1 MTHRRSKSFITVL
14 RMKIGDSKVIDVND
28 INKRNILIVLI
39 LMIFFIGTTTMI
51 YHYGYDKGYEEG
63 TTKTTITTD
72 YSTSPSMTTEIT
84 ATSKTNT
91 SDPDLILNNRYH
103 AVINGTDVKIPVK
116 DKNIKEQLKDTP
128 PSPSSSTTSTNTT
141 ARVDQTLDLT
151 PIFKDYEKKHKWEVG
166 TGIGRVSNEWY
177 VPIEIQRN
185 FGYDK
190 GVSLQLNVKDNKVD
204 GFQASYKIRF

>member
-1 MTHRRSKSFITVL
+1 
-14 RMKIGDSKVIDVND
+14 MKIGDSKVIDFND
-28 INKRNILIVLI
+28 INKRNILIVII

-72 YSTSPSMTTEIT
+72 SSTSPFMTTEIT
-84 ATSKTNT
+84 AASKTNT

-103 AVINGTDVKIPVK
+103 AVINGTDVQIPVK
-116 DKNIKEQLKDTP
+116 DKNIKETLKDTHSS
-128 PSPSSSTTSTNTT
+128 PSPSSSTSTT

-151 PIFKDYEKKHKWEVG
+151 PLFKDYEKKRKWEM
-166 TGIGRVSNEWY
+166 GIGVGRVSNEWY

-190 GVSLQLNVKDNKVD
+190 GVSFQLNVKDNKVD
-204 GFQASYKIRF
+204 GFQANYKIRF

>member
-1 MTHRRSKSFITVL
+1 
-14 RMKIGDSKVIDVND
+14 MKIGDSKVIDVNG

-63 TTKTTITTD
+63 TTKTTTTTD
-72 YSTSPSMTTEIT
+72 SSTSPSMTTEIT
-84 ATSKTNT
+84 ATNKTNT
-91 SDPDLILNNRYH
+91 SAPDLILNNHYH
-103 AVINGTDVKIPVK
+103 AVINGTDVQIPVK
-116 DKNIKEQLKDTP
+116 DKNIKEQLKGTP

>member
-1 MTHRRSKSFITVL
+1 
-14 RMKIGDSKVIDVND
+14 MKIGDSKVIDFNG

-39 LMIFFIGTTTMI
+39 LIIFFIGTTTMI
-51 YHYGYDKGYEEG
+51 YHYGYDKGYKEG
-63 TTKTTITTD
+63 TTKTTTTTTTD
-72 YSTSPSMTTEIT
+72 SYTSPSLTTEIT

-91 SDPDLILNNRYH
+91 SDPDLILDNRYH
-103 AVINGTDVKIPVK
+103 AVINGTDVQIPVK
-116 DKNIKEQLKDTP
+116 DKNIKEQLKDTSSS
-128 PSPSSSTTSTNTT
+128 PSIPSSSTATT

-177 VPIEIQRN
+177 VPIEVQRN
-185 FGYDK
+185 FGYNK
-190 GVSLQLNVKDNKVD
+190 GVSFQLNVKDNKVD

>member
-1 MTHRRSKSFITVL
+1 
-14 RMKIGDSKVIDVND
+14 MKIGDSKVIDFNG

-63 TTKTTITTD
+63 ITKTTITTD
-72 YSTSPSMTTEIT
+72 SSTSPSMTTEIT
-84 ATSKTNT
+84 ATSKTNM
-91 SDPDLILNNRYH
+91 SDPDLILNNHYH
-103 AVINGTDVKIPVK
+103 AVINGTDVQIPVK
-116 DKNIKEQLKDTP
+116 NKNIKEPLKDTP
-128 PSPSSSTTSTNTT
+128 PSPSSSTSTT

-177 VPIEIQRN
+177 VPIEVQRN
-185 FGYDK
+185 FGYNK
-190 GVSLQLNVKDNKVD
+190 GVSFQLNVKDNKVD
-204 GFQASYKIRF
+204 GFQTSYKIRF

>member
-14 RMKIGDSKVIDVND
+14 RMKIGDSKVIDFNG

-63 TTKTTITTD
+63 ITKTTITTD
-72 YSTSPSMTTEIT
+72 SSTSPSMTTEIT
-84 ATSKTNT
+84 ATSKTNM
-91 SDPDLILNNRYH
+91 SDPDLILNNHYH
-103 AVINGTDVKIPVK
+103 AVINGTDVQIPVK
-116 DKNIKEQLKDTP
+116 DKNIKEPLKDTP
-128 PSPSSSTTSTNTT
+128 PSPSSSTSTT

-151 PIFKDYEKKHKWEVG
+151 PVFKDYEKKHKWEVG

-177 VPIEIQRN
+177 VPIEVQRN
-185 FGYDK
+185 FGYNK
-190 GVSLQLNVKDNKVD
+190 GVSFQLNVKDNKVD
-204 GFQASYKIRF
+204 GFQTSYKIRF

>member
-1 MTHRRSKSFITVL
+1 
-14 RMKIGDSKVIDVND
+14 MKIGDSKVIDVNG
-28 INKRNILIVLI
+28 INKRNILIFLI

-84 ATSKTNT
+84 AANKTNT
-91 SDPDLILNNRYH
+91 SAPDLILNNHYH
-103 AVINGTDVKIPVK
+103 AVINGTDVQIPVK

-128 PSPSSSTTSTNTT
+128 SSPSTSSSTSTT

-151 PIFKDYEKKHKWEVG
+151 PLFKDYEKKHKWEVG

-190 GVSLQLNVKDNKVD
+190 GMSLQLNVKDNKVD

>member
-1 MTHRRSKSFITVL
+1 
-14 RMKIGDSKVIDVND
+14 MKIGDSKVIDFNS

-72 YSTSPSMTTEIT
+72 SSTSPSMTTEIT

-103 AVINGTDVKIPVK
+103 AVINGTDVQIPVK
-116 DKNIKEQLKDTP
+116 DKNIKETLKDTHSS
-128 PSPSSSTTSTNTT
+128 PSPSSSTSTT

-151 PIFKDYEKKHKWEVG
+151 PLFKDYEKKRKWEM
-166 TGIGRVSNEWY
+166 GIGVGRVSNEWY

-190 GVSLQLNVKDNKVD
+190 GVSFQLNVKDNKVD
-204 GFQASYKIRF
+204 GFQANYKIRF

>member
-1 MTHRRSKSFITVL
+1 
-14 RMKIGDSKVIDVND
+14 MKIGDSKVIDFND
-28 INKRNILIVLI
+28 INKRNILIVII

-51 YHYGYDKGYEEG
+51 YHYGYDKGYKEG
-63 TTKTTITTD
+63 TTKTTTTTD
-72 YSTSPSMTTEIT
+72 SYTSPSLTTEIT
-84 ATSKTNT
+84 ASNKTNT

-103 AVINGTDVKIPVK
+103 AVINGTDIQIPVK
-116 DKNIKEQLKDTP
+116 DKNIKETLKDTP
-128 PSPSSSTTSTNTT
+128 SSPSSSTTSTTTT

-177 VPIEIQRN
+177 VPIEVQRN
-185 FGYDK
+185 FGYNK
-190 GVSLQLNVKDNKVD
+190 GVSFQLNVKDNKVD

>member
-1 MTHRRSKSFITVL
+1 
-14 RMKIGDSKVIDVND
+14 MKIGDSKVIDFNG

-51 YHYGYDKGYEEG
+51 YHYGYDKGYKEG
-63 TTKTTITTD
+63 TTKTTTTTD
-72 YSTSPSMTTEIT
+72 SYTSPSLTTEIT
-84 ATSKTNT
+84 AASKTNA
-91 SDPDLILNNRYH
+91 SDPDLILNNHYH
-103 AVINGTDVKIPVK
+103 AVINGNDIQIPVK
-116 DKNIKEQLKDTP
+116 DKYIKESLKDTF

-177 VPIEIQRN
+177 VPIEVQRN
-185 FGYDK
+185 FGYNK
-190 GVSLQLNVKDNKVD
+190 GVSFQLNVKDNKVD

>member
-1 MTHRRSKSFITVL
+1 
-14 RMKIGDSKVIDVND
+14 MKIGDSKVIDFNS

-72 YSTSPSMTTEIT
+72 SSTSPSMTTEIT

-103 AVINGTDVKIPVK
+103 AVINGTDVQIPVK
-116 DKNIKEQLKDTP
+116 DKNIKEQLKGTP
-128 PSPSSSTTSTNTT
+128 SSPSTSSSTSTT

-151 PIFKDYEKKHKWEVG
+151 PLFKDYEKKRKWEM
-166 TGIGRVSNEWY
+166 GIGVGRVSNEWY

-190 GVSLQLNVKDNKVD
+190 GVSFQLNVNDNKVD
-204 GFQASYKIRF
+204 GFQTSYKIRF

>member
-1 MTHRRSKSFITVL
+1 
-14 RMKIGDSKVIDVND
+14 MKIGDSKVIDVNG
-28 INKRNILIVLI
+28 INKRNILIFLI

-51 YHYGYDKGYEEG
+51 YHYGYDKGYKEG
-63 TTKTTITTD
+63 TTKTTTTTD
-72 YSTSPSMTTEIT
+72 SYTSPSLTTEIT
-84 ATSKTNT
+84 AASKTNT
-91 SDPDLILNNRYH
+91 SDPDLILNNKYH
-103 AVINGTDVKIPVK
+103 AVINGTDIHIPVK
-116 DKNIKEQLKDTP
+116 DKYIKETLKDIPTSPTP
-128 PSPSSSTTSTNTT
+128 SSPSSSTTSTT

-177 VPIEIQRN
+177 VPIEVQRN
-185 FGYDK
+185 FGYNK

>member
-1 MTHRRSKSFITVL
+1 
-14 RMKIGDSKVIDVND
+14 MKIGDSKVIDFND
-28 INKRNILIVLI
+28 INKRNILIVII

-51 YHYGYDKGYEEG
+51 YHYGYDKGYKEG
-63 TTKTTITTD
+63 TTKTTTTTD
-72 YSTSPSMTTEIT
+72 SYTSPSMTTEIT

-91 SDPDLILNNRYH
+91 SDPDLILNNKYH
-103 AVINGTDVKIPVK
+103 AVINGNDIQIPVK
-116 DKNIKEQLKDTP
+116 DKQIKETLKDTP
-128 PSPSSSTTSTNTT
+128 SSPSSSTTSTPTT

-177 VPIEIQRN
+177 VPIEVQRN
-185 FGYDK
+185 FGYNK
-190 GVSLQLNVKDNKVD
+190 GVSFQLNVKDNKVD

>member
-1 MTHRRSKSFITVL
+1 
-14 RMKIGDSKVIDVND
+14 MKIGDSKVIDFNG

-51 YHYGYDKGYEEG
+51 YHYGYDKGYKEG
-63 TTKTTITTD
+63 TTKTTTTTD
-72 YSTSPSMTTEIT
+72 SYTSPSLTTEIT
-84 ATSKTNT
+84 AASKTNT
-91 SDPDLILNNRYH
+91 SDPDLILNNHYH
-103 AVINGTDVKIPVK
+103 AVINGNDIQIPVK
-116 DKNIKEQLKDTP
+116 DKYIKEQLKDTP

-151 PIFKDYEKKHKWEVG
+151 PIVKDYEKKHKWEVG

>member
-1 MTHRRSKSFITVL
+1 
-14 RMKIGDSKVIDVND
+14 MKIGDSKVIDFNG

-51 YHYGYDKGYEEG
+51 YHYGYDKGYKEG
-63 TTKTTITTD
+63 TTKTTTTTD
-72 YSTSPSMTTEIT
+72 SSTSPSMTTEIT

-91 SDPDLILNNRYH
+91 SDPDLILNNHYH
-103 AVINGTDVKIPVK
+103 AVINGTDVQIPVK
-116 DKNIKEQLKDTP
+116 DKYIKESLKDTP
-128 PSPSSSTTSTNTT
+128 HTPSSYTTSTTTT

>member
-1 MTHRRSKSFITVL
+1 
-14 RMKIGDSKVIDVND
+14 MKIGDSKVIDFNG

-63 TTKTTITTD
+63 ITKTTITTD
-72 YSTSPSMTTEIT
+72 SSTSPSMTTEIT

-91 SDPDLILNNRYH
+91 SDPDLILNNHYH
-103 AVINGTDVKIPVK
+103 AVINGTDIQIPVK
-116 DKNIKEQLKDTP
+116 DKNIKEPLKDTST
-128 PSPSSSTTSTNTT
+128 SPSSSTSTT

-177 VPIEIQRN
+177 VPIEVQRN
-185 FGYDK
+185 FGYNK
-190 GVSLQLNVKDNKVD
+190 GMSLQLNVKDNKVD
-204 GFQASYKIRF
+204 GFQTSYKIRF

>member
-1 MTHRRSKSFITVL
+1 
-14 RMKIGDSKVIDVND
+14 MKIGDSKVIDFNS
-28 INKRNILIVLI
+28 INKRNILIVII

-72 YSTSPSMTTEIT
+72 SSTSPSMTTEIT

-103 AVINGTDVKIPVK
+103 AVINGTDVQIPVK
-116 DKNIKEQLKDTP
+116 DKNIKERLKDTHSS
-128 PSPSSSTTSTNTT
+128 PSTSSSTSTT

-151 PIFKDYEKKHKWEVG
+151 PLFKDYEKKRKWEM
-166 TGIGRVSNEWY
+166 GIGVGRVSNEWY

-204 GFQASYKIRF
+204 GFQTSYKIRF

>member
-1 MTHRRSKSFITVL
+1 
-14 RMKIGDSKVIDVND
+14 MKIGDSKVIDFNG
-28 INKRNILIVLI
+28 INKRNILIILI

-51 YHYGYDKGYEEG
+51 YHYGYDKGYKEG
-63 TTKTTITTD
+63 TTKTTTTTD
-72 YSTSPSMTTEIT
+72 SSTSPSMTTEIT

-103 AVINGTDVKIPVK
+103 AVINDTDVQIPVK
-116 DKNIKEQLKDTP
+116 DKDIKEQLKDTP
-128 PSPSSSTTSTNTT
+128 SSPFTSSSTSAT
-141 ARVDQTLDLT
+141 AHVDQTLDLT
-151 PIFKDYEKKHKWEVG
+151 SLFKDYEKKRKWEMGVG
-166 TGIGRVSNEWY
+166 VGRVSNEWY

>member
-1 MTHRRSKSFITVL
+1 
-14 RMKIGDSKVIDVND
+14 MKIGDSKVIDVNG

-63 TTKTTITTD
+63 TTKTTTTTD
-72 YSTSPSMTTEIT
+72 SYTSPSLTTEIT
-84 ATSKTNT
+84 AASKTNT
-91 SDPDLILNNRYH
+91 ADPDLILNNHYH
-103 AVINGTDVKIPVK
+103 AVINGNDIQIPVK
-116 DKNIKEQLKDTP
+116 DKYIKEQLKDTP

>member
-1 MTHRRSKSFITVL
+1 
-14 RMKIGDSKVIDVND
+14 MKIGDSKVIDVNG

-51 YHYGYDKGYEEG
+51 YHYGYDKGYKEG
-63 TTKTTITTD
+63 TTKTTTTTD
-72 YSTSPSMTTEIT
+72 SYTSPSLTTEIT
-84 ATSKTNT
+84 AASKTNT
-91 SDPDLILNNRYH
+91 SDPDLILNNKYQ
-103 AVINGTDVKIPVK
+103 AVINGTDIHIPVK
-116 DKNIKEQLKDTP
+116 DKYIKETLKDIPTSP
-128 PSPSSSTTSTNTT
+128 TPSSTPTTSTTV
-141 ARVDQTLDLT
+141 RVDQTLDLT

-177 VPIEIQRN
+177 VPIEIQSN

>member
-1 MTHRRSKSFITVL
+1 
-14 RMKIGDSKVIDVND
+14 MKIGDSKVIDFNS
-28 INKRNILIVLI
+28 INKRNILIVII

-72 YSTSPSMTTEIT
+72 SSTSPSMTTEIT

-103 AVINGTDVKIPVK
+103 AVINGTDVQIPVK
-116 DKNIKEQLKDTP
+116 DKNIKEQLKDTSS
-128 PSPSSSTTSTNTT
+128 SPSTSFSTSTT

-151 PIFKDYEKKHKWEVG
+151 PLFKDYEKKRKWEM
-166 TGIGRVSNEWY
+166 GIGVGRVSNEWY

-190 GVSLQLNVKDNKVD
+190 GVSFQLNVKDNKVD
-204 GFQASYKIRF
+204 GFQTSYKIRF